1 MLLLWLFPEWEDIFF
16 HDQALVLELKLY
28 APEKTV
34 LAMAADE
41 FCTIALVFKLPFTY
55 TVCPP
60 PAHITVKEHVAALD
74 QWVRQVAD
82 HYGLKLDATVKLCIG
97 LLHKGGKALRRI
109 KLLQATQRKQAIS

>member
-1 MLLLWLFPEWEDIFF
+1 MLGFFNTIPHLWNRSPHTPEPLLGPFLWGALLWLFPEWEDIFF

-60 PAHITVKEHVAALD
+60 PRTPSQLKSMSLRLISGLDKSQIT
-74 QWVRQVAD
+74 
-82 HYGLKLDATVKLCIG
+82 TVLNWM
-97 LLHKGGKALRRI
+97 RR
-109 KLLQATQRKQAIS
+109 